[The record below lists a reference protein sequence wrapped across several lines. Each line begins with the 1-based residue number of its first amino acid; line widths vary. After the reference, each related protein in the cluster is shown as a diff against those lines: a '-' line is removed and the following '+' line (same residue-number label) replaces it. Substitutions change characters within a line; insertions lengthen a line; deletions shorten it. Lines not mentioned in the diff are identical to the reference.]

1 MKSFS
6 SKPIRLAL
14 FCTAGVLVLAACASP
29 GGSTAPGASAPSAAG
44 SASTV
49 GTVAS
54 EATAANVARVG
65 FLTNYAK
72 LQPMPGGGGT
82 LCWRDTGANWKQ
94 YTKVMLERIQVYIKP
109 GSQNAVD
116 PTDLKMLIDYFHAD
130 LVKAIQPEA
139 QIVTAPG
146 PGVLR
151 VRIALTNL
159 VPTNTLASLA
169 GTAAPYGFVAEIGA
183 GAATGRPVGST
194 PYLGQTGMEAQFR
207 DGATGQIVGE
217 CADMEIGLKY
227 AADVNAGAAG
237 AAETWVGGYL
247 DSFSQWTYAKNAF
260 DKWSADFAR
269 RLAAL
274 RNG

>member
-1 MKSFS
+1 MMNT
-6 SKPIRLAL
+6 RAL
-14 FCTAGVLVLAACASP
+14 LAAMLSASAIALAGCAGSG
-29 GGSTAPGASAPSAAG
+29 GGSMAASAAAT
-44 SASTV
+44 S

-65 FLTNYAK
+65 LLTDYSRLK
-72 LQPMPGGGGT
+72 PMPGGGGM
-82 LCWRDTGANWKQ
+82 LCWRDAGVNWKQ

-130 LVKAIQPEA
+130 LVKAIAPEA
-139 QIVTAPG
+139 QIVTGTG

-151 VRIALTNL
+151 VRIGLTNL
-159 VPTNTLASLA
+159 VPTNTVASLA
-169 GTAAPYGFVAEIGA
+169 GTAVPYGFVAEIGS

-194 PYLGQTGMEAQFR
+194 PYLGQTGMEVQFR
-207 DGATGQIVGE
+207 DGASGRVVAE
-217 CADMEIGLKY
+217 CADTEIGLKY
-227 AADVNAGAAG
+227 AADMNAGAAG
-237 AAETWVGGYL
+237 AAESWVSGYM

-269 RLAAL
+269 RFAAL
-274 RNG
+274 RAG

>member
-1 MKSFS
+1 MNPMSGNS
-6 SKPIRLAL
+6 
-14 FCTAGVLVLAACASP
+14 VNVLAACAVVAAVAVSGCAAP
-29 GGSTAPGASAPSAAG
+29 GGSSGAAASAATTS
-44 SASTV
+44 

-54 EATAANVARVG
+54 EATSANVARVG
-65 FLTNYAK
+65 FLTDYSRLA
-72 LQPMPGGGGT
+72 PMPGGGGM
-82 LCWRDTGANWKQ
+82 LCWRDAGVNWKQ
-94 YTKVMLERIQVYIKP
+94 YTKVMPERIQVYIKP
-109 GSQNAVD
+109 GSQQAVD

-146 PGVLR
+146 PDVLR

-159 VPTNTLASLA
+159 VPTNTMASLA
-169 GTAAPYGFVAEIGA
+169 GTAAPYGFVAEIGS

-194 PYLGQTGMEAQFR
+194 PYLGQTGMEVQFR
-207 DGATGQIVGE
+207 DGASGRIVAE

-227 AADVNAGAAG
+227 AADMNAGAAG
-237 AAETWVGGYL
+237 AAESWVSGYM

-269 RLAAL
+269 RFAQL
-274 RNG
+274 RSS